1 MSQPI
6 DHGAR
11 EWSQYPIADIFA
23 EWKSDATQGLSAAQ
37 AAFSLKQYGANIFL
51 SLPSKSL
58 LMRIVAQ
65 LKSPL
70 VFILLSAGVLTILL
84 GEYVDA
90 IVIALALSINLAISL
105 YQEGRADHA
114 FLRLRDAQEKF
125 AVVVRDGVKERIAA
139 EGVVPGDILVLEV
152 GVSVCADAR
161 LITTQNLEV
170 NESPLTGEWLD
181 VAKEAGE
188 IHTTLPPTEQK
199 NMVFMGTLVTGGSA
213 RAIAVATGNRTL
225 LGAIALALSAD
236 DVVRTPLQEHV
247 KQVARL
253 LSFVVF
259 AALVLIFVL
268 GLLRGEPLT
277 ELVLISIAI
286 AVAAIPEGLPAAVT
300 VILAIGMEAI
310 LARGG
315 LVRNLLAA
323 ETLGG
328 TTVILTDKTGT
339 LTKAEMRVAR
349 VVTLGSLLIEEAAK
363 NTDNKEHEAHGDE
376 RDILQ
381 FAALASDAFIEEHGV
396 NTEDPL
402 SEKVVRGRPVE
413 RAVVLAALESGLN
426 QTELLANYPRIDFL
440 PFSSTYRAASS
451 LNHTRGLKRNRIYV
465 TGAPEYIL
473 AHSDLVYLEGKTHA
487 RSKAVLEHFEHALQ
501 TYTTKGMRLI
511 GVAFADTDRP
521 SLERNK
527 DGSVLHPEEKL
538 VFGGLIMLHDPLRTD
553 VPASI
558 ATARAAGARVIML
571 TGDNPE
577 TARTIAKESGIWRK
591 DDQLLLGSDVERATD
606 DALFLAS
613 RNTSVFARMLP
624 EHKLRFARVLIAHGE
639 VVAMTGDGVN
649 DAPALRAASIGIAL
663 GSGTEV
669 AKEASDLILLNNS
682 FTIIVAAIEEGR
694 RIVDNLRKIVAYL
707 LATSFGEII
716 VVAGALLLGLPVPLL
731 PAQILWTN
739 MLSEG
744 FMNFAFAFEPKEGD
758 LMMRDP
764 KVSGAR
770 GMLSRELTIF
780 ILVIGVCSG
789 LILLGANWFFA
800 SVWGLPIPQVRTLTF
815 VALTLS
821 AVLVSFS
828 FKDLRSSLFSIKIFS
843 NRYLIGSTFFALA
856 GLVLA
861 LNVAPFPQLLRLVPI
876 DMGKAAPVLLCVV
889 LAQFL
894 VVEVM
899 KYLLFERRA
908 RSVLR

>member
-6 DHGAR
+6 HKQAKSRD
-11 EWSQYPIADIFA
+11 WSQVPLQDIVR
-23 EWKSDATQGLSAAQ
+23 EWKSNTDRGLTKEQ
-37 AAFSLKQYGANIFL
+37 AANHLKQYGANVFL
-51 SLPSKSL
+51 SYSGASL
-58 LMRIVAQ
+58 MMRIVAQ
-65 LKSPL
+65 IKSPL

-84 GEYVDA
+84 GEYIDA
-90 IVIALALSINLAISL
+90 AVIALALLINTAISL

-125 AVVVRDGVKERIAA
+125 AVVIRGGAKERIPA
-139 EGVVPGDILVLEV
+139 EDVVLGDLLVLEV
-152 GVSVCADAR
+152 GMNVCADAR
-161 LITTQNLEV
+161 LIFTQSLEV

-181 VAKEAGE
+181 VAKEEGE
-188 IHTTLPPTEQK
+188 ITTALPPTEQK

-213 RAIAVATGNRTL
+213 RAIAVATGNATL
-225 LGAIALALSAD
+225 LGGIALALSAAD
-236 DVVRTPLQEHV
+236 TARTPLQEHMR
-247 KQVARL
+247 QVARL
-253 LSFVVF
+253 LSVVVLV
-259 AALVLIFVL
+259 ALVLIFVL

-277 ELVLISIAI
+277 ELVLIAIAI

-300 VILAIGMEAI
+300 VVLALGMEAI
-310 LARGG
+310 LTRGG

-349 VVTLGSLLIEEAAK
+349 VVTLGSLLNEEAATEQNDK
-363 NTDNKEHEAHGDE
+363 THEAHGDE

-381 FAALASDAFIEEHGV
+381 FAALASDAFIEEQGTE
-396 NTEDPL
+396 TEDPL
-402 SEKVVRGRPVE
+402 SEKVVHGRPVE
-413 RAVVLAALESGLN
+413 RAVVLAALSSGLN
-426 QTELLANYPRIDFL
+426 QTQLLQNYPRIDFL
-440 PFSSTYRAASS
+440 PFSSTYRAAFS

-473 AHSDLVYLEGKTHA
+473 EHAALVYLEGKTHVK
-487 RSKAVLEHFEHALQ
+487 SKAVLDRFDRALK
-501 TYTTKGMRLI
+501 TYTTEGMRLI

-521 SLERNK
+521 ILVRDKEGN
-527 DGSVLHPEEKL
+527 VLQSGEQL
-538 VFGGLIMLHDPLRTD
+538 IFGGFIMLHDPLRED

-558 ATARAAGARVIML
+558 ATARRAGARVIML
-571 TGDNPE
+571 TGDNPD
-577 TARTIAKESGIWRK
+577 TARTIAKESGIWRQG
-591 DDQLLLGSDVERATD
+591 DQSLLGVDVERLSD
-606 DALFLAS
+606 EELFVAS
-613 RNTSVFARMLP
+613 RTTSVFARMLP

-639 VVAMTGDGVN
+639 VAAMTGDGVN

-682 FTIIVAAIEEGR
+682 FSIIVAAIEEGR

-758 LMMRDP
+758 LMERDP
-764 KVSGAR
+764 RVSGATH
-770 GMLSRELTIF
+770 MLSRELTIF
-780 ILVIGVCSG
+780 IIVVGMCTG
-789 LILLGANWFFA
+789 LILLAFNWFLVA
-800 SVWGLPIPQVRTLTF
+800 VWALPTPEVRTLTF
-815 VALTLS
+815 VALTIS

-828 FKDLRSSLFSIKIFS
+828 FKDLRSSLLSIKAFS
-843 NRYLIGSTFFALA
+843 NSYLIGASLFALG

-861 LNVAPFPQLLRLVPI
+861 LSLDP
-876 DMGKAAPVLLCVV
+876 
-889 LAQFL
+889 LAH
-894 VVEVM
+894 
-899 KYLLFERRA
+899 
-908 RSVLR
+908 